1 MKKIIM
7 IAVMMLMCA
16 CMTAQENTGLFQRGP
31 EANESKA
38 LTSIDRGL
46 PGLPP
51 HGEEGDQPAP
61 IGGVA
66 FPLVFAAGYL
76 ALKNRKKE
84 SR

>member
-16 CMTAQENTGLFQRGP
+16 CMTAQPDGGGLFQRGQQP
-31 EANESKA
+31 ENTE
-38 LTSIDRGL
+38 TRTRGGM
-46 PGLPP
+46 PGMPG
-51 HGEEGDQPAP
+51 HGETGNQSAP
-61 IGGVA
+61 ISGIA

-84 SR
+84 NR

>member
-38 LTSIDRGL
+38 LMSRGGF

>member
-16 CMTAQENTGLFQRGP
+16 CMTAQPNSGLFQHRSEAKETVNTRG
-31 EANESKA
+31 
-38 LTSIDRGL
+38 GF

-61 IGGVA
+61 IAGVA
-66 FPLVFAAGYL
+66 LPLVFAAGYL
-76 ALKNRKKE
+76 VIKNRKNGK
-84 SR
+84 

>member
-16 CMTAQENTGLFQRGP
+16 CMTAQNNTGLFQRGP
-31 EANESKA
+31 EANENK
-38 LTSIDRGL
+38 TMMTRGGGF

-61 IGGVA
+61 ITGVA
-66 FPLVFAAGYL
+66 LPLIFAAGYL
-76 ALKNRKKE
+76 AIKNRKNGK
-84 SR
+84 

>member
-38 LTSIDRGL
+38 LTLRGG

>member
-7 IAVMMLMCA
+7 IAVMMLMYA

-31 EANESKA
+31 KANESKA
-38 LTSIDRGL
+38 LTLRGG

>member
-7 IAVMMLMCA
+7 IAVMMLICA
-16 CMTAQENTGLFQRGP
+16 CMTAQSDNGGLFQRGQQP
-31 EANESKA
+31 EN
-38 LTSIDRGL
+38 TQTGMRGGM
-46 PGLPP
+46 PGLPS

-84 SR
+84 NR